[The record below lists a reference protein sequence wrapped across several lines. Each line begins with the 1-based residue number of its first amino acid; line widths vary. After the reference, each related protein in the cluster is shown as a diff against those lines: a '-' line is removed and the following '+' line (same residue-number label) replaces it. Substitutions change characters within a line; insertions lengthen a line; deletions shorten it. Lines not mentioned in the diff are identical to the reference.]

1 MTAVA
6 PTLVDH
12 IVVAAD
18 SLAQGAAWCE
28 EVLGVAPGPGGEH
41 PLMGTH
47 NRLLNI
53 SGEAFPRTFFEII
66 AVNPDAPPPGRAR
79 WFDLDTPALQALVR
93 EEPRLVHFVAQSPQ
107 AARAHRALAALG
119 IDRGPLLRA
128 SRETPRGLLE
138 WQISVRDD
146 GQRLFYGGLP
156 TLMQWDGIRPTDSMP
171 ASAVALESLT
181 MHHPRADDLGVAYA
195 AIGLAGVRAETGPP
209 NLVAALR
216 TPRGVVHLESKGA

>member
-1 MTAVA
+1 MSVSV

-12 IVVAAD
+12 VVVAAD
-18 SLAQGAAWCE
+18 SLAQGAEWCE
-28 EVLGVAPGPGGEH
+28 QVLGITPGPGGEH

-66 AVNPDAPPPGRAR
+66 AVNPAAPPPAHAR

-93 EEPRLVHFVAQSPQ
+93 EEPRLVHFVAHSPQ
-107 AARAHRALAALG
+107 AERAHRALAALG

-138 WQISVRDD
+138 WRISVRAD

-156 TLMQWDGIRPTDSMP
+156 TLMQWDGIHPVDSMP
-171 ASAVALESLT
+171 ASAVVLESLT
-181 MHHPRADDLGVAYA
+181 MHHPRADDLRAAYA

-209 NLVAALR
+209 NLVATLR
-216 TPRGVVHLESKGA
+216 TPRGTVHLESKGA